1 MSITALVTPEE
12 IANAL
17 TVFGAKIAPAFRTAY
32 ARQRGVDYAGNI
44 NAALNEAIR
53 EASGGAIKVNIATF
67 FNPAVQSAGTGT
79 TADPA
84 TEKTVSEQLSPDTA
98 TNAAAYK
105 GLDIAKASA
114 KDIEEHAN
122 GLHVELQG
130 AAEAMR
136 ASKATPA
143 QVEEMGRMVK
153 NAMHFY
159 DQVVE
164 RADASGD
171 PKEVEALFNHRF
183 RRLASDLPAYE
194 TQVDSARI
202 GLERK

>member
-1 MSITALVTPEE
+1 MSITGLTPEE
-12 IANAL
+12 IANIL

-32 ARQRGVDYAGNI
+32 ARQKGLDYAGNVQT
-44 NAALNEAIR
+44 ALSEAIR
-53 EASGGAIKVNIATF
+53 EASGSVIKANVSSF
-67 FNPAVQSAGTGT
+67 FNPAVQSIGGGT

-98 TNAAAYK
+98 TNAAPYK
-105 GLDIAKASA
+105 GLDISKASA
-114 KDIEEHAN
+114 KEVEEHAN

-130 AAEAMR
+130 AARDMR
-136 ASKATPA
+136 DNQVTPA
-143 QVEEMGRMVK
+143 KVAEMDRMVK

-171 PKEVEALFNHRF
+171 PKEVEALFNYRF
-183 RRLASDLPAYE
+183 RRLASDLPGYE
-194 TQVDSARI
+194 LQVDMA
-202 GLERK
+202 KVKADKK